1 MRLPFRAILLA
12 AAATLATALF
22 ASTGSVRAE
31 AGETSRRFQGTAQ
44 GAVTEFT
51 TPADWVIDYEGNA
64 THLGKFTR
72 RELISFTGPGTFGG
86 TIVFVAANG
95 DKLNAD
101 FEGHFVSPNDAVGTY
116 TFTGGSGR
124 FSDATGAAT
133 FTAHTPD
140 GLHVSVEFDGT
151 IDY

>member
-1 MRLPFRAILLA
+1 MQLSFRTTLIAAAAMLA
-12 AAATLATALF
+12 AALV
-22 ASTGSVRAE
+22 ASTGSDRAE
-31 AGETSRRFQGTAQ
+31 AGETSRRFQGTAE

-51 TPADWVIDYEGNA
+51 TPTDWVIDYVGNA

-72 RELISFTGPGTFGG
+72 RELISFTGPGTFEG

-95 DKLNAD
+95 DELDAD

-124 FSDATGAAT
+124 FSDATGAAE

-140 GLHVSVEFDGT
+140 GIHVSAAFDGT